1 LVKNNHFAKN
11 TLFVITTITKGVIM
25 TNFKKIGLTAL
36 AGTLAATAYAQA
48 GSLSVSGTARMEYQ
62 SNKKTTAASVETST
76 DTFSNNGTLV
86 FSGSGELDNGMTA
99 SYYQALADG
108 SLTSSNAK
116 LDMGD
121 MGVLGM
127 GDHNHAGI
135 GTISDIVPN
144 GGEQPWD
151 DIGTHGGHEDGVA
164 SPHTGDRIGY
174 TTAGDIVVSVASDF
188 AGDGATTSLAVSNST
203 LVEGLKV
210 AVGIA
215 DVQSTATTEDDLE
228 TYGFSYTMGSVSF
241 GAQKTK
247 VGAETANSDIERDAF
262 GVSFTVNENLSVG
275 MGVSDVEY
283 DAKANDE
290 ESTEFGATYTSGGMT
305 VGLQNITKDNIN
317 GTAVDH
323 EMTELQLT
331 LAF

>member
-1 LVKNNHFAKN
+1 
-11 TLFVITTITKGVIM
+11 M
-25 TNFKKIGLTAL
+25 TNLKKIGLTAL
-36 AGTLAATAYAQA
+36 AGSLAAIGYAQA
-48 GSLSVSGTARMEYQ
+48 GSLSVGGTARMEYQ
-62 SNKKTTAASVETST
+62 SNEVTTAGVAVST
-76 DTFSNNGTLV
+76 DAFSNNGTLT

-99 SYYQALADG
+99 SYYQALFDG
-108 SLTSSNAK
+108 TLTSSNVK

-121 MGVLGM
+121 MGTLGM

-151 DIGTHGGHEDGVA
+151 DIGTVHGGHEDGVA
-164 SPHTGDRIGY
+164 SPHTGDRLGY

-188 AGDGATTSLAVSNST
+188 AGDGATTSIAVSSST
-203 LVEGLKV
+203 LVDGLKIV
-210 AVGIA
+210 AGMA
-215 DVQSTATTEDDLE
+215 DVQSTEANEDDLS
-228 TYGFSYTMGSVSF
+228 TYGLSYTMGSISV

-247 VGAETANSDIERDAF
+247 VDAETANSDIERDAY
-262 GVSFTVNENLSVG
+262 GISFAVNENLSVG

-283 DAKANDE
+283 DALANDE
-290 ESTEFGATYTSGGMT
+290 ESTEFGAVYTSGGMT
-305 VGLQNITKDNIN
+305 FGLQNITKDNIA

-331 LAF
+331 FAF

>member
-1 LVKNNHFAKN
+1 
-11 TLFVITTITKGVIM
+11 M

-62 SNKKTTAASVETST
+62 SNKVTTAGVDTSA
-76 DTFSNNGTLV
+76 DTFSNNGTLT

-99 SYYQALADG
+99 SYHQALADG
-108 SLTSSNAK
+108 SVTSSNAK

-174 TTAGDIVVSVASDF
+174 TTAGDIKVSIASDF
-188 AGDGATTSLAVSNST
+188 AGDGATTSIAISNNT
-203 LVEGLKV
+203 MVEGLKV
-210 AVGIA
+210 AIGIA
-215 DVQSTATTEDDLE
+215 DVQSTATAEDDLE
-228 TYGFSYTMGSVSF
+228 TYGFSYTMGSISF

-247 VGAETANSDIERDAF
+247 VDAETANSDIERDAY
-262 GVSFTVNENLSVG
+262 GISFAVNENLSIG

-283 DAKANDE
+283 DAAAKSNDE
-290 ESTEFGATYTSGGMT
+290 ESTEIGATYTSGGMT

-331 LAF
+331 FAF

>member
-1 LVKNNHFAKN
+1 
-11 TLFVITTITKGVIM
+11 M

-62 SNKKTTAASVETST
+62 SNKKTTAASVETSA

-99 SYYQALADG
+99 SYYQALSDG

-121 MGVLGM
+121 MGVLAM
-127 GDHNHAGI
+127 GDHNHSGI

-188 AGDGATTSLAVSNST
+188 AGDGATTSIAVSNST

-215 DVQSTATTEDDLE
+215 DVQSTATLEDDLE

-247 VGAETANSDIERDAF
+247 VGAETANADIERDGF
-262 GVSFTVNENLSVG
+262 GVSFAVNENLSVG

-323 EMTELQLT
+323 EMTELMLT
-331 LAF
+331 FAF

>member
-1 LVKNNHFAKN
+1 
-11 TLFVITTITKGVIM
+11 M

-108 SLTSSNAK
+108 TLTSSNAK

-164 SPHTGDRIGY
+164 SPHTGDRLGY
-174 TTAGDIVVSVASDF
+174 TTAGDVVVSIASDF
-188 AGDGATTSLAVSNST
+188 NGDGATTSIAVSSST
-203 LVEGLKV
+203 LVDGLKV
-210 AVGIA
+210 AIGMA
-215 DVQSTATTEDDLE
+215 DVQTTAALEDDLE
-228 TYGFSYTMGSVSF
+228 TYGFSYTMGSISV

-247 VGAETANSDIERDAF
+247 VDAETANSDIERDAY
-262 GVSFTVNENLSVG
+262 GISFAVNENLSVG

-283 DAKANDE
+283 DALANDE
-290 ESTEFGATYTSGGMT
+290 ESTEIGAVYTSGGMT
-305 VGLQNITKDNIN
+305 VGLQNITKDGIN

-331 LAF
+331 FAF

>member
-1 LVKNNHFAKN
+1 
-11 TLFVITTITKGVIM
+11 
-25 TNFKKIGLTAL
+25 
-36 AGTLAATAYAQA
+36 
-48 GSLSVSGTARMEYQ
+48 MEYQ
-62 SNKKTTAASVETST
+62 SNKVTTAGVDTSA
-76 DTFSNNGTLV
+76 DTFSNNGTLT

-99 SYYQALADG
+99 SYHQALADG

-164 SPHTGDRIGY
+164 SPHTGDRLGY
-174 TTAGDIVVSVASDF
+174 TTAGDIKVSIASDF
-188 AGDGATTSLAVSNST
+188 AGDGATTSIAISNDT
-203 LVEGLKV
+203 MVEGLKV
-210 AVGIA
+210 AIGIA
-215 DVQSTATTEDDLE
+215 DVQSTATAEDDLE
-228 TYGFSYTMGSVSF
+228 TYGFSYTMGSISF

-247 VGAETANSDIERDAF
+247 VDAETANSDIERDAY
-262 GVSFTVNENLSVG
+262 GISFAVNENLSIG

-283 DAKANDE
+283 DAAAKSNDE
-290 ESTEFGATYTSGGMT
+290 ESTEIGATYTSGGMT

-331 LAF
+331 FAF

>member
-1 LVKNNHFAKN
+1 LVKNTHLAKN

-36 AGTLAATAYAQA
+36 AGSLAVTAYAQA

-62 SNKKTTAASVETST
+62 SNEVTTSGVTTSG

-99 SYYQALADG
+99 SYHQALADG
-108 SLTSSNAK
+108 TVTSSNAK

-164 SPHTGDRIGY
+164 SPHTGDRLGY
-174 TTAGDIVVSVASDF
+174 TTAGDIVVSAALDF
-188 AGDGATTSLAVSNST
+188 AADGATSSIAISNST
-203 LVEGLKV
+203 MVEGLKV
-210 AVGIA
+210 VAGMA
-215 DVQSTATTEDDLE
+215 DVQSTQALEDDLE
-228 TYGFSYTMGSVSF
+228 TYGLSYTMGSISV
-241 GAQKTK
+241 GYQITK
-247 VGAETANSDIERDAF
+247 VEAEAANSDIERDAY
-262 GVSFTVNENLSVG
+262 GISFAVNENLSVG
-275 MGVSDVEY
+275 YGVSDVEY
-283 DAKANDE
+283 DALANDE
-290 ESTEFGATYTSGGMT
+290 ESTEIGAVYTSGGMT
-305 VGLQNITKDNIN
+305 LGFQNISKDNIN

-323 EMTELQLT
+323 EMTEIQLT
-331 LAF
+331 MAF

>member
-1 LVKNNHFAKN
+1 
-11 TLFVITTITKGVIM
+11 M

-36 AGTLAATAYAQA
+36 AGSLAATAYAQA
-48 GSLSVSGTARMEYQ
+48 GSLSVGGTARMEYQ
-62 SNKKTTAASVETST
+62 SNYKTTSGVETST
-76 DTFSNNGTLV
+76 DTFSNNGTIT
-86 FSGSGELDNGMTA
+86 FSGSGELDNGFTA

-135 GTISDIVPN
+135 GTISDVVPN

-164 SPHTGDRIGY
+164 SPHTGDRLGY
-174 TTAGDIVVSVASDF
+174 TTAGDVVVSIASDF
-188 AGDGATTSLAVSNST
+188 NGDGATTSIAISSST
-203 LVEGLKV
+203 LVDGLKI
-210 AVGIA
+210 AVGLA
-215 DVQSTATTEDDLE
+215 DVQSTAALEDDLE
-228 TYGFSYTMGSVSF
+228 TYGFSYTMGSISV

-247 VGAETANSDIERDAF
+247 VDAETANSDIERDAY
-262 GVSFTVNENLSVG
+262 GISFAVNENLSVG

-283 DAKANDE
+283 DAKSNDE
-290 ESTEFGATYTSGGMT
+290 ESTEIGAVYTSGGMT

-331 LAF
+331 FAF

>member
-1 LVKNNHFAKN
+1 
-11 TLFVITTITKGVIM
+11 M

-62 SNKKTTAASVETST
+62 SNKKTSSGVETSA
-76 DTFSNNGTLV
+76 DTFSNNGTLT
-86 FSGSGELDNGMTA
+86 FSGSGELDNGYNV
-99 SYYQALADG
+99 SYYQALFDG
-108 SLTSSNAK
+108 TLTSSNVK

-135 GTISDIVPN
+135 GTISDVVPN

-164 SPHTGDRIGY
+164 SPHTGDRLGY
-174 TTAGDIVVSVASDF
+174 TTAGDVVVSVASDF
-188 AGDGATTSLAVSNST
+188 NGDGATTSIAISSST
-203 LVEGLKV
+203 LVDGLKV
-210 AVGIA
+210 AVGLA
-215 DVQSTATTEDDLE
+215 DVQSTAALEDDLE
-228 TYGFSYTMGSVSF
+228 TYGFSYTMGSISV

-247 VGAETANSDIERDAF
+247 VDAETANSDIERDAY
-262 GVSFTVNENLSVG
+262 GISFAVNENLSVG

-283 DAKANDE
+283 DAKSNDE
-290 ESTEFGATYTSGGMT
+290 ESTEIGAVYTSGGMT
-305 VGLQNITKDNIN
+305 VGLQNITKDGIN

-331 LAF
+331 FAF

>member
-1 LVKNNHFAKN
+1 
-11 TLFVITTITKGVIM
+11 M

-62 SNKKTTAASVETST
+62 SNKVTTSGVDTSA
-76 DTFSNNGTLV
+76 DTFSNNGTLT

-99 SYYQALADG
+99 SYHQALADG
-108 SLTSSNAK
+108 SVTSSNAK

-164 SPHTGDRIGY
+164 SPHTGDRLGY
-174 TTAGDIVVSVASDF
+174 TTAGDIKVSIASDF
-188 AGDGATTSLAVSNST
+188 AGDGATTSIAISNDT
-203 LVEGLKV
+203 MVEGLKV
-210 AVGIA
+210 AIGIA
-215 DVQSTATTEDDLE
+215 DVQSTATAEDDLE
-228 TYGFSYTMGSVSF
+228 TYGFSYTMGSISF

-247 VGAETANSDIERDAF
+247 VDAETANSDIERDAY
-262 GVSFTVNENLSVG
+262 GISFAVNENLSIG

-283 DAKANDE
+283 DAAAKSNDE
-290 ESTEFGATYTSGGMT
+290 ESTEIGATYTSGGMT

-331 LAF
+331 FAF

>member
-1 LVKNNHFAKN
+1 
-11 TLFVITTITKGVIM
+11 M

-62 SNKKTTAASVETST
+62 SNKVTTSGVDTSA
-76 DTFSNNGTLV
+76 DTFSNNGTLT

-99 SYYQALADG
+99 SYHQALADG

-164 SPHTGDRIGY
+164 SPHTGDRLGY
-174 TTAGDIVVSVASDF
+174 TTAGDIKVSIASDF
-188 AGDGATTSLAVSNST
+188 AGDGATTSIAISNDT
-203 LVEGLKV
+203 MVEGLKV
-210 AVGIA
+210 AIGIA
-215 DVQSTATTEDDLE
+215 DVQSTATAEDDLE
-228 TYGFSYTMGSVSF
+228 TYGFSYTMGSISF

-247 VGAETANSDIERDAF
+247 VDAETANSDIERDAY
-262 GVSFTVNENLSVG
+262 GISFAVNENLSIG

-283 DAKANDE
+283 DAAAKSNDE
-290 ESTEFGATYTSGGMT
+290 ESTEIGATYTSGGMT

-331 LAF
+331 FAF

>member
-1 LVKNNHFAKN
+1 
-11 TLFVITTITKGVIM
+11 M

-36 AGTLAATAYAQA
+36 AGSLAATAYAQA

-62 SNKKTTAASVETST
+62 SNKVTTSGVETSA
-76 DTFSNNGTLV
+76 DAFLNNGTLV

-108 SLTSSNAK
+108 TLTSSNAK

-164 SPHTGDRIGY
+164 SPHTGDRLGY
-174 TTAGDIVVSVASDF
+174 TTAGDVVVSIASDF
-188 AGDGATTSLAVSNST
+188 NGDGATTSIAVSSST
-203 LVEGLKV
+203 LVDGLKV
-210 AVGIA
+210 AIGMA
-215 DVQSTATTEDDLE
+215 DVQTTAALEDDLE
-228 TYGFSYTMGSVSF
+228 TYGFSYTMGSISV

-247 VGAETANSDIERDAF
+247 VDAETANSDIERDAY
-262 GVSFTVNENLSVG
+262 GISFAVNENLSVG

-283 DAKANDE
+283 DALANDE
-290 ESTEFGATYTSGGMT
+290 ESTEIGAVYTSGGMT
-305 VGLQNITKDNIN
+305 VGLQNITKDGIN

-331 LAF
+331 FAF

>member
-1 LVKNNHFAKN
+1 LSKNTHFVKN

-36 AGTLAATAYAQA
+36 AGSLAATAYAQA

-62 SNKKTTAASVETST
+62 SNKVTTSGVETSA
-76 DTFSNNGTLV
+76 DAFLNNGTLV

-108 SLTSSNAK
+108 TLTSSNAK

-164 SPHTGDRIGY
+164 SPHTGDRLGY
-174 TTAGDIVVSVASDF
+174 TTAGDVVVSIASDF
-188 AGDGATTSLAVSNST
+188 NGDGATTSIAVSSST
-203 LVEGLKV
+203 LVDGLKV
-210 AVGIA
+210 AIGMA
-215 DVQSTATTEDDLE
+215 DVQTTAALEDDLE
-228 TYGFSYTMGSVSF
+228 TYGFSYTMGSISV

-247 VGAETANSDIERDAF
+247 VDAETANSDIERDAY
-262 GVSFTVNENLSVG
+262 GISFAVNENLSVG

-283 DAKANDE
+283 DALANDE
-290 ESTEFGATYTSGGMT
+290 ESTEIGAVYTSGGMT
-305 VGLQNITKDNIN
+305 VGLQNITKDGIN

-331 LAF
+331 FAF

>member
-1 LVKNNHFAKN
+1 
-11 TLFVITTITKGVIM
+11 M

-48 GSLSVSGTARMEYQ
+48 GSLSVGGTARMEYQ
-62 SNKKTTAASVETST
+62 SNKKTSSGVETSA
-76 DTFSNNGTLV
+76 DTFSNNGTLT

-108 SLTSSNAK
+108 TLTSSNVK

-135 GTISDIVPN
+135 GTISDVVPN

-164 SPHTGDRIGY
+164 SPHTGDRLGY
-174 TTAGDIVVSVASDF
+174 TTAGDVVVSIASDF
-188 AGDGATTSLAVSNST
+188 NGDGATTSIAVSSST
-203 LVEGLKV
+203 LVDGLKV
-210 AVGIA
+210 AVGLA
-215 DVQSTATTEDDLE
+215 DVQSTAALEDDLE
-228 TYGFSYTMGSVSF
+228 TYGFSYTMGSISV

-247 VGAETANSDIERDAF
+247 VDAETANSNIERDAY
-262 GVSFTVNENLSVG
+262 GISFSVNENLSVG

-283 DAKANDE
+283 DAKDNDE
-290 ESTEFGATYTSGGMT
+290 ESTEIGAVYTSGGMT

-331 LAF
+331 FAF

>member
-1 LVKNNHFAKN
+1 
-11 TLFVITTITKGVIM
+11 M

-108 SLTSSNAK
+108 TVTSSNAK

-164 SPHTGDRIGY
+164 SPHTGDRLGY
-174 TTAGDIVVSVASDF
+174 TTAGDVVVSIASDF
-188 AGDGATTSLAVSNST
+188 NGDGATTSIAVSSST
-203 LVEGLKV
+203 LVDGLKV
-210 AVGIA
+210 AIGMA
-215 DVQSTATTEDDLE
+215 DVQSTAALEDDLE
-228 TYGFSYTMGSVSF
+228 TYGFSYTMGSISV

-247 VGAETANSDIERDAF
+247 VDAETANSDIERDAY
-262 GVSFTVNENLSVG
+262 GISFAVNENLSVG

-283 DAKANDE
+283 DAKDNDE
-290 ESTEFGATYTSGGMT
+290 ESTEIGATYTSGGMT
-305 VGLQNITKDNIN
+305 VGLQNITKDNVA
-317 GTAVDH
+317 GTAVDI

-331 LAF
+331 FAF

>member
-1 LVKNNHFAKN
+1 
-11 TLFVITTITKGVIM
+11 M

-36 AGTLAATAYAQA
+36 AGSLAATAYAQA
-48 GSLSVSGTARMEYQ
+48 GSLSVGGTARMEYQ
-62 SNKKTTAASVETST
+62 SNYVTTSGVETST
-76 DTFSNNGTLV
+76 DTFSNNGTLT
-86 FSGSGELDNGMTA
+86 FSGSGELDNGFNV

-121 MGVLGM
+121 MGTLAM
-127 GDHNHAGI
+127 GDHNHSGI

-164 SPHTGDRIGY
+164 SPHTGDRLGY
-174 TTAGDIVVSVASDF
+174 TTSGDIVVSAALDF
-188 AGDGATTSLAVSNST
+188 AGDGATSSVAVSNST
-203 LVEGLKV
+203 MVEGLKV

-215 DVQSTATTEDDLE
+215 DVQSTEALEDDLE
-228 TYGFSYTMGSVSF
+228 TYGLSYTMGSISV
-241 GAQKTK
+241 GYQVTK
-247 VGAETANSDIERDAF
+247 VDAETANSDITRDAY
-262 GVSFTVNENLSVG
+262 GISFAVNENLSVG

-290 ESTEFGATYTSGGMT
+290 ESTEIGAVYTSGGMT
-305 VGLQNITKDNIN
+305 FGFQNISKDNIN

-323 EMTELQLT
+323 EMTEIQLT
-331 LAF
+331 MAF

>member
-1 LVKNNHFAKN
+1 
-11 TLFVITTITKGVIM
+11 M
-25 TNFKKIGLTAL
+25 TNLKKIGLTAL
-36 AGTLAATAYAQA
+36 AGSLAVTAYAQA
-48 GSLSVSGTARMEYQ
+48 GALSVSGTARMEYQ
-62 SNKKTTAASVETST
+62 TNEVTTSGVATNSDA
-76 DTFSNNGTLV
+76 FLNNGTLV
-86 FSGSGELDNGMTA
+86 FSGSGELDNGFTA

-108 SLTSSNAK
+108 SVTSSNAK

-164 SPHTGDRIGY
+164 SPHTGDRLGY
-174 TTAGDIVVSVASDF
+174 TTAGDIVVSAALDMS
-188 AGDGATTSLAVSNST
+188 GDGATSSIAISSST

-210 AVGIA
+210 VAGYA
-215 DVQSTATTEDDLE
+215 DVQSTEALEDELS
-228 TYGFSYTMGSVSF
+228 TYGLSYTMGSISV
-241 GAQKTK
+241 GAQKTT
-247 VGAETANSDIERDAF
+247 VDAEAATSDINRTAY
-262 GVSFTVNENLSVG
+262 GISFTVNENLSVG
-275 MGVSDVEY
+275 MGKSDVEY
-283 DAKANDE
+283 DAAAKTQDE
-290 ESTEFGATYTSGGMT
+290 ESTEVGAVYTSGGMT

-331 LAF
+331 FAF

>member
-1 LVKNNHFAKN
+1 
-11 TLFVITTITKGVIM
+11 M
-25 TNFKKIGLTAL
+25 TNLKKIGLTAL
-36 AGTLAATAYAQA
+36 AGSLAVTAYAQA
-48 GSLSVSGTARMEYQ
+48 GSLSVSGTARMEVQ
-62 SNKKTTAASVETST
+62 TNQVTTAGVETET
-76 DTFSNNGTLV
+76 DAFSNNGTLV
-86 FSGSGELDNGMTA
+86 FSGSGELDNGFTA

-108 SLTSSNAK
+108 SVTSSNAK

-164 SPHTGDRIGY
+164 SPHTGDRLGY
-174 TTAGDIVVSVASDF
+174 TTAGDIVVSVAADLS
-188 AGDGATTSLAVSNST
+188 ADGGTQSIAVSSST
-203 LVEGLKV
+203 LVEGLKIV
-210 AVGIA
+210 AGYA
-215 DVQSTATTEDDLE
+215 DVQSTQALEDEMTTFGL
-228 TYGFSYTMGSVSF
+228 SYTMGSISV
-241 GAQKTK
+241 GAQKTE
-247 VGAETANSDIERDAF
+247 VDAEAAASDIERTAY
-262 GVSFTVNENLSVG
+262 GISFTVNENLSVG

-283 DAKANDE
+283 DALANDE
-290 ESTEFGATYTSGGMT
+290 ESREIGAVYTSGGMT
-305 VGLQNITKDNIN
+305 IGLQNITKDNIN

-323 EMTELQLT
+323 EMNELQLT

>member
-1 LVKNNHFAKN
+1 
-11 TLFVITTITKGVIM
+11 M
-25 TNFKKIGLTAL
+25 TNLKKIGLTAL
-36 AGTLAATAYAQA
+36 AGSLAVTAYAQA
-48 GSLSVSGTARMEYQ
+48 GSLSVSGTARMEVQ
-62 SNKKTTAASVETST
+62 TNQVTTAGVETET
-76 DTFSNNGTLV
+76 DAFSNNGTLV
-86 FSGSGELDNGMTA
+86 FSGSGELDNGFTA

-108 SLTSSNAK
+108 SVTSSNAK

-144 GGEQPWD
+144 GGEEPWD

-174 TTAGDIVVSVASDF
+174 TTAGDLKVSIASDF
-188 AGDGATTSLAVSNST
+188 AADGATTSIAVSNNT
-203 LVEGLKV
+203 FVEGLKV
-210 AVGIA
+210 AVGMA
-215 DVQSTATTEDDLE
+215 TVQSDATTEDDLE
-228 TYGFSYTMGSVSF
+228 TYGLSYTMGSISV

-247 VGAETANSDIERDAF
+247 VDGEAANTNIERDAY
-262 GVSFTVNENLSVG
+262 GISFTVNENLSVG
-275 MGVSDVEY
+275 YGVSDVEY
-283 DAKANDE
+283 DALDNDE
-290 ESTEFGATYTSGGMT
+290 ESTEVGATYTSGGMT

-323 EMTELQLT
+323 EMTELMIT
-331 LAF
+331 FAF

>member
-1 LVKNNHFAKN
+1 
-11 TLFVITTITKGVIM
+11 M

-62 SNKKTTAASVETST
+62 SNKVTTAGVDTSA
-76 DTFSNNGTLV
+76 DTFSNNGTLT

-99 SYYQALADG
+99 SYHQALADG
-108 SLTSSNAK
+108 SVTSSNAK

-174 TTAGDIVVSVASDF
+174 TTAGDIKVSIASDF
-188 AGDGATTSLAVSNST
+188 AGDGATTSIAISNDT
-203 LVEGLKV
+203 MVEGLKV
-210 AVGIA
+210 AIGIA
-215 DVQSTATTEDDLE
+215 DVQSTATAEDDLE
-228 TYGFSYTMGSVSF
+228 TYGFSYTMGSISF

-247 VGAETANSDIERDAF
+247 VDAETANSDIERDAY
-262 GVSFTVNENLSVG
+262 GISFAVNENLSIG

-283 DAKANDE
+283 DAAAKSNDE
-290 ESTEFGATYTSGGMT
+290 ESTEIGATYTSGGMT

-331 LAF
+331 FAF

>member
-1 LVKNNHFAKN
+1 V
-11 TLFVITTITKGVIM
+11 G
-25 TNFKKIGLTAL
+25 
-36 AGTLAATAYAQA
+36 
-48 GSLSVSGTARMEYQ
+48 GTARMEAQ
-62 SNKKTTAASVETST
+62 SNQVTTAGVETET
-76 DTFSNNGTLV
+76 DAFSNNGTLV
-86 FSGSGELDNGMTA
+86 FSGSGELDNGFTA

-108 SLTSSNAK
+108 SVTSSNAK

-164 SPHTGDRIGY
+164 SPHTGDRLGY
-174 TTAGDIVVSVASDF
+174 TTAGDIVVSVAADLS
-188 AGDGATTSLAVSNST
+188 ADGGTQSIAVSSST
-203 LVEGLKV
+203 LVEGLKIV
-210 AVGIA
+210 AGYA
-215 DVQSTATTEDDLE
+215 DVQSTQALEDEMTTFGL
-228 TYGFSYTMGSVSF
+228 SYTMGSISV
-241 GAQKTK
+241 GAQKTE
-247 VGAETANSDIERDAF
+247 VDAEAAASDIERTAY
-262 GVSFTVNENLSVG
+262 GISFTVNENLSVG

-283 DAKANDE
+283 DALGNDE
-290 ESTEFGATYTSGGMT
+290 ESREIGAVYTSGGMT
-305 VGLQNITKDNIN
+305 IGLQNITKDNIN

-323 EMTELQLT
+323 EMNELQLT

>member
-1 LVKNNHFAKN
+1 
-11 TLFVITTITKGVIM
+11 M

-36 AGTLAATAYAQA
+36 AGSLAATAYAQA

-62 SNKKTTAASVETST
+62 SNKVTTSGVETSA
-76 DTFSNNGTLV
+76 DAFLNNGTLV

-108 SLTSSNAK
+108 TLTSSNAK

-331 LAF
+331 FAF